1 MDTSKLVDFYLT
13 DSSLLSEW
21 QNLWLEGV

>member
-13 DSSLLSEW
+13 DSSLQSEW